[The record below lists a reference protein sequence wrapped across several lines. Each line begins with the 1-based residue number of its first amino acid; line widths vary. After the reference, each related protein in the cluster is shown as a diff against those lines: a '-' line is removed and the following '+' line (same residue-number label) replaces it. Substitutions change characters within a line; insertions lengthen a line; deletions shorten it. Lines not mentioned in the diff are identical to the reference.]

1 MKPFG
6 LITLVSVAASAA
18 APASYLPKGPATFA
32 TDKSA
37 EQFAG
42 CFAGAQDRA
51 RRAWAYVPRGDG
63 GTFSNYGANGAR
75 GLYFLAVLDRGATRE
90 IRLETPGTVDPV
102 VARAINQC
110 V

>member
-6 LITLVSVAASAA
+6 IVTLMSVAASAA
-18 APASYLPKGPATFA
+18 APVSYARSGAATFA
-32 TDKSA
+32 TDKSV

-42 CFAGAQDRA
+42 CFVGAQDRA

-63 GTFSNYGANGAR
+63 GTFTNSGARDAR
-75 GLYFLAVLDRGATRE
+75 GLYFLAVLDRGAMRE
-90 IRLETPGTVDPV
+90 IRLEGPGQVDPT